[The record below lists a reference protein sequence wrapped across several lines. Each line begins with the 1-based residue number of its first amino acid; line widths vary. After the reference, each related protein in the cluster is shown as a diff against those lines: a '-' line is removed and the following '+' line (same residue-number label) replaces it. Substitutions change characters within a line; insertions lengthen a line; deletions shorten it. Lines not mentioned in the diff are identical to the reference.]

1 MQKKRERMNVVAV
14 VLGFEQLLL
23 LKVEVEAVEAFAF
36 K

>member
-1 MQKKRERMNVVAV
+1 MNVVAV

-23 LKVEVEAVEAFAF
+23 LEVEVEAVEAFTF